1 METNFTSYKK
11 KIEGVSFYFVKR
23 FIVFPEL
30 ENVPPV
36 QAGFGMHTDF
46 DIACSIAGVSDLVAK
61 EKLWKSLENDAVLQ
75 AKVIEINSQNK
86 KAANNW

>member
-1 METNFTSYKK
+1 MEINCTSYKK

-23 FIVFPEL
+23 FIIFPEL
-30 ENVPPV
+30 DNVPPV
-36 QAGFGMHTDF
+36 QDGFGMHTDF
-46 DIACSIAGVSDLVAK
+46 GVACTIAGINDPVLKD
-61 EKLWKSLENDAVLQ
+61 KLWNEIESDGFSQ